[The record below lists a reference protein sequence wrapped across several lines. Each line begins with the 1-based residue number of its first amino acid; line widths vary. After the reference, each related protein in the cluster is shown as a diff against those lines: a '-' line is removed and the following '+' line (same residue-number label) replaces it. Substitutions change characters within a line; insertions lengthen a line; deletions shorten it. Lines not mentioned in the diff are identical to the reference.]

1 MGCVQMIAGEKVP
14 VNPDKFQND
23 MTTFYS
29 ADDVLTLL
37 VHLGYLTYDE
47 QNRVV
52 WIPNGEVR
60 QEFINSIEDGG
71 LEPVVQAIHS
81 SEKLLQATLSGDEQ
95 TVAELIE
102 QVHQANV
109 SILKYNNEN
118 ALSCVISLAYYS
130 AQKNYTLH
138 HF

>member
-1 MGCVQMIAGEKVP
+1 M
-14 VNPDKFQND
+14 
-23 MTTFYS
+23 
-29 ADDVLTLL
+29 
-37 VHLGYLTYDE
+37 HLGYLTYDE

-60 QEFINSIEDGG
+60 QEFVNSTEDGG
-71 LEPVVQAIHS
+71 WEPVVQAIHS

-109 SILKYNNEN
+109 SILKYNDEN
-118 ALSCVISLAYYS
+118 ALSCVISLASKELYPAS
-130 AQKNYTLH
+130 RNASWKGFCRH
-138 HF
+138 CI